1 MNACVLDVRAE
12 DLTAATAAL
21 QQLALALF
29 EELFDGGPGLTAERW
44 FQSPDARVL
53 DRIPLSR
60 LGWRRLIAR
69 AMPSLSDAVTHR
81 KRWAVLPSN
90 RLRWSGG
97 ALRARLALEAHGAE
111 GFLIPDRLLGLVARA
126 AWESATFRVQSSTL
140 VLDHFRS
147 RLIAPVDGLA
157 APRVAPALVWM
168 IVATARVTPPT
179 LVRLGLAHRAE
190 RRALARLQRFAQG
203 LLDETALPDDFWS
216 HWIAWHVERRYGQ
229 RSKLPPEWHSRL
241 SAADRPGET
250 TNRNPNPHLP
260 TPNKAK
266 GWESRRRG
274 DSIDPLHAWMAPEAL
289 AAAYA
294 AWYPQQPMVKRQ
306 RRTEAEALGESAA
319 RPGAS
324 ARRSGAGPGAPA
336 SDGAGGPGA
345 KPPDKQLN
353 RKVARVR
360 LDPRS

>member
-1 MNACVLDVRAE
+1 MSANRVLDVRPD

-21 QQLALALF
+21 QRLALALF
-29 EELFDGGPGLTAERW
+29 EELFDGGSGLTTERW
-44 FQSPDARVL
+44 FQSPDVRVL

-69 AMPSLSDAVTHR
+69 AAPSLSDALTHR
-81 KRWAVLPSN
+81 KRWAALP

-97 ALRARLALEAHGAE
+97 AVRARLALEAHGAE

-126 AWESATFRVQSSTL
+126 AWESATFRVQSSAL

-157 APRVAPALVWM
+157 APRIAPALVWM
-168 IVATARVTPPT
+168 IVATARITPPT

-250 TNRNPNPHLP
+250 TNR
-260 TPNKAK
+260 
-266 GWESRRRG
+266 RRG
-274 DSIDPLHAWMAPEAL
+274 DSVAPSQAWTAPEAL

-294 AWYPQQPMVKRQ
+294 AWYPI
-306 RRTEAEALGESAA
+306 
-319 RPGAS
+319 
-324 ARRSGAGPGAPA
+324 
-336 SDGAGGPGA
+336 
-345 KPPDKQLN
+345 N